1 MKRKISRIVF
11 GILFLIGFLVMAY
24 PTIAN
29 QWNTYRQ
36 SKLITNYESTTKDM
50 KKEDFESAWTAAENY
65 NNTFQRNNIY
75 ADVFGTEQKD
85 VANTEYWNVLNVN
98 GDGVMGYVTIPKI
111 DIKLAVYHGTSD
123 KVLQT
128 GIGHLNNTE
137 YWNVLNVNGDG
148 VMGYVTIP
156 KIDIKLAVYHGTS
169 DKVLQTGIGHLNGT
183 KLPIGGENTHSV
195 LSAHRGLPSAKLFTD
210 IDKLEKG
217 DLFYIHVLDKDLA
230 YEVDQILP
238 MVDKDDQETL
248 SNALQI
254 EEGKDLVTLFTCTP
268 YGVNTHRLL
277 VRGHRVP
284 YQGELEKTPVDTM
297 VQAIQNYYMLYLLL
311 GLSVTILVILLMKHL
326 LRSKKD
332 PAGRNMEEGKK

>member
-1 MKRKISRIVF
+1 MKRKISRIIF

-65 NNTFQRNNIY
+65 NNTFQKNNIY

-85 VANTEYWNVLNVN
+85 VA
-98 GDGVMGYVTIPKI
+98 
-111 DIKLAVYHGTSD
+111 
-123 KVLQT
+123 
-128 GIGHLNNTE
+128 NTE